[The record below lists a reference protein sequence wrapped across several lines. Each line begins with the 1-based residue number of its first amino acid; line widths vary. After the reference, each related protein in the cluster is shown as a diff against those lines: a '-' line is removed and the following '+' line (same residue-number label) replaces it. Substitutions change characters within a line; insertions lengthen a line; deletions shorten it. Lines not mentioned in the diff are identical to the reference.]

1 MVAAIAVLA
10 TLAGAGTL
18 GAIWSYS
25 PGLSLV
31 SAPLV
36 ASFVTLVLASLG
48 AAIRK
53 PRRHG
58 IRNYSSAPA

>member
-1 MVAAIAVLA
+1 MVAALAVVA
-10 TLAGAGTL
+10 TLAGAGTI
-18 GAIWSYS
+18 GGIWSYS
-25 PGLSLV
+25 PGLALV

-36 ASFVTLVLASLG
+36 SSFVTLAVASFG

>member
-1 MVAAIAVLA
+1 MVAALAVIATV
-10 TLAGAGTL
+10 AGAGTL
-18 GAIWSYS
+18 GAIWSFS
-25 PGLSLV
+25 PGLALL

-36 ASFVTLVLASLG
+36 ASFVTLVLASIG

-58 IRNYSSAPA
+58 IRNYSSAAA

>member
-1 MVAAIAVLA
+1 MVAALAVVA
-10 TLAGAGTL
+10 VLAGAGTF
-18 GAIWSYS
+18 GGIWSYS
-25 PGLSLV
+25 PGLALV

-36 ASFVTLVLASLG
+36 ASFLTLVLLSVG